1 VAGWVQ
7 RPDQLGDS
15 HPKPERGVHGY
26 RDADKSRKP
35 EGRFIDILHRDI
47 KTDRRK
53 SGLLEKSHRLSDAK
67 RLVTQ
72 LIT

>member
-1 VAGWVQ
+1 
-7 RPDQLGDS
+7 
-15 HPKPERGVHGY
+15 VHGY

-35 EGRFIDILHRDI
+35 EGRFIDVLHRDI
-47 KTDRRK
+47 ETDRRK
-53 SGLLEKSHRLSDAK
+53 PGLLEKSHRLSDAK